1 MIQWFMPKKKSS
13 PSKKAGIL
21 ACKHVVARSDI
32 RRKGKTVVRKGSA
45 GDINFQRKTPN
56 GYGRSTVDFDGKEI
70 EVENSKLKC
79 V

>member
-1 MIQWFMPKKKSS
+1 MPKKKNS

-32 RRKGKTVVRKGSA
+32 KRKGKTVVNKGSP
-45 GDINFQRKTPN
+45 GQISYQRKTPA
-56 GYGRSTVDFDGKEI
+56 GYGRSTVDFGGKEV
-70 EVENSKLKC
+70 EVENSKLRC

>member
-1 MIQWFMPKKKSS
+1 MPKKKKS
-13 PSKKAGIL
+13 PSKRSGIL

-32 RRKGKTVVRKGSA
+32 KRKGKTIVNKGAS
-45 GDINFQRKTPN
+45 GQINYQRKTPA
-56 GYGRSTVDFDGKEI
+56 GYGRSTVAFAGKEV